1 MNGFYSDPEKFWN
14 DLKNV
19 SFKLILRIYI
29 LSTACEFIIRLVPQN
44 HISTLVLV
52 MA

>member
-1 MNGFYSDPEKFWN
+1 MNRFYSDPEKCWN
-14 DLKNV
+14 DFKNV

-29 LSTACEFIIRLVPQN
+29 LSTACEFVIKLVPQN
-44 HISTLVLV
+44 HISTLVQV